1 MVRLLAVITLVVS
14 LLSGCIYMRESVQP
28 TTPDKGSYE
37 NYPTSL
43 EANAERHAKRRKYA
57 LIAAPI
63 EIALGTALAAAAIY
77 GKSEPSMSD
86 SPSGALADAGKDLLG
101 RLLLVLVGGAVAT
114 SGVGDGILGAI
125 EPALPDS
132 MVRNGKLIP
141 KDQIDATPPP
151 TTWRP
156 AFEVGNGI
164 SARGLDGSLGLGA
177 SRWLT
182 PTVRMQLL
190 AVGDGILGWHS
201 SDLRG
206 SVVGQAEIERSFG
219 REYLGLYPKV
229 SLGLYAFSGATAIQ
243 DRHGENGPIV
253 GGGLQFRK
261 HTYQIG
267 AGVSYIP
274 YVDAHPMFG
283 MRFGSALWLE

>member
-1 MVRLLAVITLVVS
+1 MVRLLAVLVAAS
-14 LLSGCIYMRESVQP
+14 LLSGCVYMRQSVQP

-37 NYPTSL
+37 NYPSSL

-63 EIALGTALAAAAIY
+63 EIALGTAIAAAAIY
-77 GKSEPSMSD
+77 GKSEPSMSE
-86 SPSGALADAGKDLLG
+86 SPSGAIADAGKDLLG
-101 RLLLVLVGGAVAT
+101 RLLLVLVGGAVVT

-141 KDQIDATPPP
+141 KEEIDATPPP
-151 TTWRP
+151 TSWRP
-156 AFEVGNGI
+156 AFEIGNGI
-164 SARGLDGSLGLGA
+164 SARGVEASLGLGA

-182 PTVRMQLL
+182 PKVRMQLL

-201 SDLRG
+201 SDKRG
-206 SVVGQAEIERSFG
+206 SVVGQAEIERAFG

-253 GGGLQFRK
+253 GGGLQLRRN
-261 HTYQIG
+261 TVQMA

-274 YVDAHPMFG
+274 YVDEHPMFG
-283 MRFGSALWLE
+283 VRMGAALWLE